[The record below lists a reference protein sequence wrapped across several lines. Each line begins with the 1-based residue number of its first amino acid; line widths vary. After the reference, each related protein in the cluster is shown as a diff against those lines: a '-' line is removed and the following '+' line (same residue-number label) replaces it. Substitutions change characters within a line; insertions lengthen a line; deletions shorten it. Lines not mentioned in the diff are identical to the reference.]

1 MKTIQLKLTS
11 VLFCFSFIVE
21 AQTPFF
27 TDDFSNPTL
36 WTMIDLLNGGSQN
49 WEIGTNT
56 PIGFFSTAMGPIS
69 STTASNGF
77 AMYDSDGLNTNSVTP
92 QTAILTY
99 NSPIDCSNYQSINLN
114 FLSYHRRYHDSVFVE
129 VSNDNITW
137 ERYEVHANL
146 GVTYASTNPE
156 YISVNISS
164 TAGNQSTV
172 YFRFRYEGEWD
183 YAWMI
188 DDVSFTETPDNF
200 IKCSDEVF
208 GGWWIGSQSSGDIGV
223 DYTFYPMSQATVNPY
238 RFEGIISNNGILTQ
252 SNMMLNVEVESP
264 LGGTS
269 LFSSSGNSIS
279 TGENDTIATLSN
291 FFPTYYGTHN
301 FKYWSS
307 STDTVSDTIVKR
319 SIVTDSIYGVDYD
332 WNSDG
337 SSAGGGYYIGRD
349 CGGQVLG
356 NIFDTYA
363 EADITSISFHVN
375 ENSNVGAQLT
385 VEVYDMDYS
394 GADPTPIIP
403 ALNQSNVYTITQ
415 NDIDSWKTIRFQNPQ
430 ELSAGSTYLVAV
442 HGIQHPLD
450 SLVISSAANLYSSS
464 WFQDNGCNLG
474 PNGFGAWYTLS
485 HSLLIRM
492 NVLSTGTIIY
502 EEDSKGQLSVFPNPS
517 RDIFNITFTSETVQ
531 DLKVRILNVIGEE
544 LINDNLEQF
553 IGEYTKQIDLSNN
566 AKGIYFLEIE
576 TENGVVN
583 KKLILQ

>member
-1 MKTIQLKLTS
+1 MSQTTIFQN
-11 VLFCFSFIVE
+11 
-21 AQTPFF
+21 
-27 TDDFSNPTL
+27 DFSNSND
-36 WTMIDLLNGGSQN
+36 WTMLDILNGGSQN
-49 WEIGTNT
+49 WVIGTNAPT
-56 PIGFFSTAMGPIS
+56 GFFSTAMGPIS
-69 STTASNGF
+69 STTVSNGF

-99 NSPIDCSNYQSINLN
+99 NLPVDCSNYQGVNIN
-114 FLSYHRRYHDSVFVE
+114 FESYHRKYHDSVFVE
-129 VSNDNITW
+129 VSNDSITW

-164 TAGNQSTV
+164 TAGNQAVV

-200 IKCSDEVF
+200 IACSDEVF
-208 GGWWIGSQSSGDIGV
+208 GGWWIGSQLSGDIGV

-238 RFEGIISNNGILTQ
+238 RFEGVISNNGILTQ
-252 SNMMLNVEVESP
+252 SNVMLNVEVEDL

-269 LFSSSGNSIS
+269 LFTSSGNSLN
-279 TGENDTIATLSN
+279 TGENDTVATSSN
-291 FFPTYYGTHN
+291 FTPNNYGMHS

-307 STDTVSDTIVKR
+307 SNDTVSNTIVKR

-332 WNSDG
+332 WNADG

-356 NIFDTYA
+356 NIFDVYA
-363 EADITSISFHVN
+363 DVEITSISFHVN
-375 ENSNVGAQLT
+375 ENSNIGAQLT

-394 GADPTPIIP
+394 GVDPTPIIP
-403 ALNQSNVYTITQ
+403 ALNQSNVYTLTQ
-415 NDIDSWKTIRFQNPQ
+415 NDIDSWKTISLQNPQ
-430 ELSAGSTYLVAV
+430 QLSTGSTYLVAV
-442 HGIQHPLD
+442 HGTQHPLD
-450 SLVISSAANLYSSS
+450 SLVISSAANPNTSS
-464 WFQDNGCNLG
+464 WMQDNGCNLG

-492 NVLSTGTIIY
+492 NIGMTISSIY
-502 EEDSKGQLSVFPNPS
+502 EKEFGIVLNIYPNPS
-517 RDIFNITFTSETVQ
+517 RDIFNITFESEEKQ
-531 DLKVRILNVIGEE
+531 DLEVRVINVVGKVVYTE
-544 LINDNLEQF
+544 NLEQF
-553 IGEYTKQIDLSNN
+553 IGEYTKQIDLTNN
-566 AKGIYFLEIE
+566 AKGIYFLEV
-576 TENGVVN
+576 TTNNGVIN